1 MRASQP
7 VRQRSTR
14 VRKRVEIVSSSW
26 TGRLCSRS
34 TFFQSY
40 SCMASKAPSAM
51 TTVARG
57 LPSAI
62 RWDRRSATAGI
73 DHSTSGTMQIS
84 APVPAAALSAMSP
97 QWRPMTSTTAGR
109 SWERLV
115 ARMARMASTQELTA
129 LS

>member
-1 MRASQP
+1 
-7 VRQRSTR
+7 
-14 VRKRVEIVSSSW
+14 
-26 TGRLCSRS
+26 
-34 TFFQSY
+34 
-40 SCMASKAPSAM
+40 M

-62 RWDRRSATAGI
+62 RWDRRSATSGI

-115 ARMARMASTQELTA
+115 ARMARIASTQELTA